1 MMKKNITKQE
11 VKKKKVWSK
20 PVVKNIGNA
29 KELVANVNV
38 QGLGD
43 TQFSVLEPS

>member
-1 MMKKNITKQE
+1 MKKNITKQE
-11 VKKKKVWSK
+11 VKKKKVCTK

>member
-1 MMKKNITKQE
+1 MKKNTTKQQL
-11 VKKKKVWSK
+11 KKKKVWIK